1 MNNRTV
7 ASIFWMLISPVYM
20 LVAAL
25 KSGDRRY
32 IRWIIILFSV
42 IYAATW
48 DIEGL
53 GDGTRLWQKVY
64 DYYVGLSFSQ
74 FLQDTGDILLFK
86 ARPVIKEDLYI
97 HVISYLTGGVLELPG
112 WFFIV
117 VAFVYGYFFAGSM
130 VRVFEVFPTYKR
142 SILFLGIALVFIMEL
157 NIQYMS
163 TVRTWTGF
171 WILFYA
177 CISYYKHGDSK
188 YLWLMFV
195 PPLIHVGY
203 FVMAIPAWLVAF
215 TGNRKM
221 LFSIL
226 FFISFGTTIIN
237 PAQTINRLQQIEAG
251 EEKVDAYYQEEES
264 TVEDTLESYEKNTW
278 YVQYKKIG
286 VVSWSVAVMA
296 GLFIVT
302 GRYFRDMDQLEAS
315 MFSIGIVT
323 KALSNSTWFLY
334 AVSNRSNVIALLFI
348 LAAIL
353 LYWQRKF
360 IKQGGINFSILEK
373 AVMYGAFLTFIPYYV
388 FILSNTLEY
397 LSILMFAFPFF
408 AWISEDMRITVREFI
423 GYFI

>member
-7 ASIFWMLISPVYM
+7 ASVFWMLISPFYM

-32 IRWIIILFSV
+32 IWWIIVLFTI

-48 DIEGL
+48 DIGGI
-53 GDGTRLWQKVY
+53 GDGTAHWQNVY

-74 FLQDTGDILLFK
+74 FLQDMGDILLFK
-86 ARPVIKEDLYI
+86 TNEDINEDLYI
-97 HVISYLTGGVLELPG
+97 HLISYLVGGVLELPG
-112 WFFIV
+112 LFFVV

-130 VRVFEVFPTYKR
+130 VKVFDVFPTYSR
-142 SILFLGIALVFIMEL
+142 SILFLGIALIFIMKL
-157 NIQYMS
+157 NIQAMN

-177 CISYYKHGDSK
+177 CISYYKDGGSK

-195 PPLIHVGY
+195 PPLVHIG
-203 FVMAIPAWLVAF
+203 FFIMAVPAWLVAF
-215 TGNRKM
+215 TGNRK
-221 LFSIL
+221 LIFPIL

-237 PAQTINRLQQIEAG
+237 PGQTVNQLNQFEVG
-251 EEKVDAYYQEEES
+251 EDKVQGYYQEEES
-264 TVEDTLESYEKNTW
+264 TVDDTLEQTKENRW
-278 YVQYKKIG
+278 YVQYDKIG

-323 KALSNSTWFLY
+323 KALSNSTWFLF
-334 AVSNRSNVIALLFI
+334 AVSNRSDTIALLFI
-348 LAAIL
+348 LGAIL

-360 IKQGGINFSILEK
+360 LDEGGVNFSVPEK
-373 AVMYGAFLTFIPYYV
+373 TVMYGVFLTFIPYYI
-388 FILSNTLEY
+388 FILANTIQY
-397 LSILMFAFPFF
+397 SSVLMFAFPFF
-408 AWISEDMRITVREFI
+408 AWISEDMRITIREFI
-423 GYFI
+423 GFFI